1 MVSVDSNKIH
11 RSRIYVVKGPLPSGR
26 KYSKPIA
33 HTWWSKYAT
42 YAFLFYFSLSLF
54 LSFLS
59 PCVSLGRRIVSSY
72 HDNILCSLLGIKPM
86 EIRQKKISI
95 HWNSEPV
102 LPYSRILY
110 LPSRSM
116 ANNELEKDDNEETET
131 ENTVCVNDFIC
142 FHWFICALKATLRP
156 WTPICNIHQVFM
168 RIRNRAS
175 TRRLYAMNC
184 WSADSSTPCIKCT
197 HSDVAGVTNSEMTVF
212 FFVFCLLSMLI
223 AKKWLLFYQFE
234 LQRDA
239 ANGKWCVQ
247 TFHISTTCTTHAHAQ
262 TKVSRQNVSFSC
274 AFNGCSLDIND
285 FVKCFRKPCQSIRPT
300 IFVLNRQNQIRT
312 ENPNWIAFNVVFMK
326 ISPITDRDFIAQF
339 VMKIRNFRIEN
350 SK

>member
-212 FFVFCLLSMLI
+212 LSFACCLC
-223 AKKWLLFYQFE
+223 WQ
-234 LQRDA
+234 QR
-239 ANGKWCVQ
+239 
-247 TFHISTTCTTHAHAQ
+247 
-262 TKVSRQNVSFSC
+262 
-274 AFNGCSLDIND
+274 ND
-285 FVKCFRKPCQSIRPT
+285 FFST
-300 IFVLNRQNQIRT
+300 
-312 ENPNWIAFNVVFMK
+312 
-326 ISPITDRDFIAQF
+326 
-339 VMKIRNFRIEN
+339 N
-350 SK
+350 SSCKET